1 MDIAHHGDT
10 VAKRFVFLLLVVSFS
25 AILLMVGCEEKEKPS
40 GGSEGGETQSEGSE
54 EEQQQEQEQQTLY
67 SGFMEPASGQW
78 AEYVYRVAGKTM
90 NQKMECVGEEMVE
103 GKLCFGFETTID
115 VNGMKSIL
123 QMWIDKSSQSSVKYV
138 IKMNNQ
144 VYCMDPL
151 SVNQNPPDVE
161 TPDAYKPENMNYTI
175 GEYTVPGNGQTI
187 KVAIFHGAGESET
200 WVSSEVPFG
209 LVKIIDKDGNELM
222 HLENFGLTGAK
233 RDISAEER
241 DNCTTLPFPK

>member
-1 MDIAHHGDT
+1 MVHLGDI
-10 VAKRFVFLLLVVSFS
+10 VAKKFVLLLLVIFSS
-25 AILLMVGCEEKEKPS
+25 AILLLAGCEEKEKPS
-40 GGSEGGETQSEGSE
+40 GGSEGGEAQSGGGEG
-54 EEQQQEQEQQTLY
+54 EQEEQEQQSPY
-67 SGFMEPASGQW
+67 SGFMEPSSGQW
-78 AEYVYRVAGKTM
+78 AEYVFHVAGKTM
-90 NQKMECVGEEMVE
+90 NQKMECIGEEMVE
-103 GKLCFGFETTID
+103 GKLCLGFETTVD
-115 VNGMKSIL
+115 VSGMRSIL

-144 VYCMDPL
+144 VYCMDPT

-241 DNCTTLPFPK
+241 DNCTTLSFPI